1 MREELINECLE
12 LKAKILSQC
21 NYLVEKEPSCENVIK
36 IAIDNINAPQYSDSA
51 IREMNED
58 ELKTLIG
65 KFNIILSKI
74 EKTLDKVDDA
84 IAKMNV
90 SIVDEK
96 KQKQELMIKAI
107 LNRLLY
113 FRYRILN
120 FFGIEI
126 K

>member
-21 NYLVEKEPSCENVIK
+21 NYLVEKEPSCESIMDF
-36 IAIDNINAPQYSDSA
+36 AINNIDTPQNSESA

-65 KFNIILSKI
+65 KFNVILSKI
-74 EKTLDKVDDA
+74 EKTLDRVDDA
-84 IAKMNV
+84 IAKMNA
-90 SIVDEK
+90 SNVDKK